1 MGLNLDFV
9 PDLVRSVAPAL
20 AGGAFPKADVD
31 RIMREADAL
40 DQIAVMIS
48 RIEAEDV
55 DRLLASLRGPGWK
68 GEAKNALQAVLAE
81 LSQEAPQGDV
91 SGKAL
96 LKRLE
101 DSIRAE
107 AANLREY
114 GVQMEHTQ
122 WMIYA
127 SLALLALAIARL
139 LVWIYVNGPGVLA
152 AIYERT
158 LLTKMS
164 IDELKR
170 QMLANMRRFA
180 AIMGGLDLAVQTAQ
194 KDWGHREHYDVGS
207 LLLSTGSGA
216 LTGAV
221 FTGMDFGLSRLL
233 AREVRYVASSA
244 ELALR
249 EKVAAFGQ
257 ALYGRALMGG
267 VAGTVGSAPGLAMS
281 GQLDSSHLFYSF
293 VSGVVGGLDVPA
305 GARVS
310 YHPMAAV
317 AELGGSPAGDRSGSY
332 GTPSPGSGGPSAFP
346 HTGEA
351 VRPADPAPSAH
362 QTSHTTPAGH
372 GAVIQPSHTTL
383 AGVTD
388 PSPVQMNHAGP
399 APDGG
404 RPESASTVTRHAPP
418 AESRPDPVRIDA
430 GTVVYPAGTPT
441 PAPRGDG
448 GPGRSGSG
456 EGEGSGGRPNGSG
469 DRPAGTGQTIV
480 GEVVRRQDSPPPAA
494 PGDTAHGTATSPRQ
508 PNEVDLPGDRTGEA
522 TAATPRQPN
531 EVDLPGDRT
540 GEATAATPRQPNEV
554 DLPGDRT
561 GEATAAPH
569 QAAAPVRP
577 APPLLHPSV
586 PPVPHDDQTQTDT
599 AAVADRSAPGS
610 GDGQRETPGAPQ
622 SPPHGPG
629 RTGISPAPRPS
640 IDELINQGQGNAVQ
654 LITPERPPV
663 RSVPTGDLPSARQE
677 RPSGD
682 PVPTT
687 GNSGR
692 PGVVATVPPAQPP
705 TINPPRYVE
714 IGAVGETALH
724 EVRIPADPADAAQ
737 KWVDGIPGDL
747 SPEIRTKIKTWLADQ
762 LSNAD
767 REKWTDL
774 LQRGAALSVGDDV
787 VYLKPAMR
795 DFSPAQTPDG
805 PRPYPV
811 SFGGDGVESRGSV
824 SRNSTRTTGVAK
836 MWDTTDEVEALAL
849 PGVGVRHSSR
859 ASDTRSVD
867 VMSGRKQVAYQHDFF
882 DAGLSFGIYRNGSEI
897 PYGAGVP
904 DLSVVVPFPS
914 DFRRTGQLTGNDG
927 PPALPR
933 HEVPPA
939 AARRIPDHGVL
950 VTAVDTRPLAL
961 EVQRR
966 LVEAGVPS
974 HQVVKIVDHLMSTAH
989 SEQAMKNRSQW
1000 LLTSGFTSEAV
1011 RYKTSRLHSTEDA
1024 FHVTSTVL
1032 RMEPV
1037 TGNRPGSREM
1047 PIETRLRDD
1056 LGRRTATGST
1066 AQEGDTVN
1074 GLVGLKI
1081 DVGHSDKIV
1090 VRAGANARIGKNHS
1104 IGASDTDVTKVNFLE
1119 KADIVLYDAV
1129 VRLHVTSENLNS
1141 FDVDVRMEMAL
1152 PVREADR
1159 FERDIFGEEL
1169 TPVREEF
1176 ANVRDQL
1183 DGLRN
1188 ELAEVREEF
1197 AIPHTGSVQPHGEG
1211 PRAAYEPH
1219 PQEPLMLAAGR
1230 GPGLGTPAR
1239 VTGSEHLVTGIRA
1252 ALPEAAPDLP
1262 PAALRQVL
1270 RDLDAHFG
1278 RPALESD
1285 LTHLLTGIDYRT
1297 TVSGHH
1303 IEVSAR
1309 GTLDALHGA
1318 EEYPLTVNDRRTV
1331 GAALNTGW
1339 TTVKAAGFELS
1350 GNLRLKVDVKEIF
1363 GIKLPKLGI
1372 DFPKMLVRAMTG
1384 STDRTAFASGHS
1396 VYRRTETEGTV
1407 TVFKRAVPIEV
1418 ELRVT
1423 KKGEEAVDV
1432 SWRVDGGT
1440 AEIVVP
1446 HQHVPEQP
1454 VSAQDVAGVGRI
1466 EPLDRRPGDM
1476 LDLTGHP
1483 AGIIRFGAMPD
1494 LALEVARAHAEWTG
1508 LPSPEGRRDVPAE
1521 ILELTRSSYLEA
1533 NIGLLTSPDGMTIEL
1548 PEHGGW
1554 NQALRV
1560 KVGIAGLEHTRSG
1573 SEVEYEHYTNASS
1586 RVITGKG
1593 DTRGL
1598 EAQAMIGTRSTLGD
1612 SGEGGTEH
1620 KLVAMAAAT
1629 FSAGR
1634 ASNESAYAGGADVAR
1649 ATYGADSHWYRGDL
1663 VVEVTPIRWKGS
1675 SVEQGQTTGL
1685 RVNKI
1690 MDFMTPDRMARHLGL
1705 EGPAPA
1711 EAVVPAPRA
1720 YVSPELAMSSAHV
1733 EHLAAGKVLPELV
1746 KIFHKQRILFEGEEL
1761 TTGPVMEALRS
1772 QYNEQALSANL
1783 LSLRTGVT
1791 TWIPV
1796 ERGRGLT
1803 DYVGVRVKAVVLDGA
1818 HTAERPDVKLMLR
1831 SENLSG
1837 AGTMHEAGSSHG
1849 ARALARYGRYA
1860 ESTIGGAEMSAR
1872 SISDSGTSHVRND
1885 NVKEINRVQTYDLSH
1900 EFTHPVRYEIEVVRS
1915 QEPPPGLEHLARGV
1929 RGALHKWAE
1938 LTGNDAAERFWD
1950 RRHPASTSTGV
1961 ADGEL
1966 RLIVPEHVTVPVA
1979 EGTPVT
1985 AQTVVTGEAP
1995 RWSRP
2000 VTPLA
2005 VNATL
2010 GEVANQV
2017 TVPAALL
2024 IEQWAPVAALPP
2036 KLQGPVPRLSDRPL
2050 GYELSRPLGMLL
2062 DEAGSPRA
2070 TRANL
2075 KALLAHEYV
2084 IPGLGKVGLQV
2095 LRAEPV
2101 AEASIKQRVY
2111 SQTMTSTGHGH
2122 SDSREREGH
2131 VGLSAGPTSESTVGI
2146 LGTGGGRGSGEET
2159 GSRNSNIRERNLE
2172 ASTET
2177 TYYRCATSL
2186 VFHGEG
2192 RDLMIDV
2199 PDGLYIRL
2207 SAADV
2212 ERLNREHPG
2221 FIFSPQDG
2229 NRTTAP

>member
-1 MGLNLDFV
+1 MESAHDDGARAAARTLMGLNLDFV

-20 AGGAFPKADVD
+20 AGGAFPEADVD

-40 DQIAVMIS
+40 DQIAAMIS
-48 RIEAEDV
+48 QIEAEDV

-68 GEAKNALQAVLAE
+68 GEAKNALQAVLAQLAE
-81 LSQEAPQGDV
+81 EAPQGDV
-91 SGKAL
+91 SGGAL

-107 AANLREY
+107 AANLRAY

-139 LVWIYVNGPGVLA
+139 LVWIYVNGPAVTA
-152 AIYERT
+152 AIYERI
-158 LLTKMS
+158 LLTRMS

-170 QMLANMRRFA
+170 QVLANMKRFA
-180 AIMGGLDLAVQTAQ
+180 TIMGGLDYGVQSMQKAV
-194 KDWGHREHYDVGS
+194 GNREHYDVGS
-207 LLLSTGSGA
+207 LLLSAGSGA

-221 FTGMDFGLSRLL
+221 FTGLDFGLGRLL
-233 AREVRYVASSA
+233 AGEVRYVASVA
-244 ELALR
+244 ELTLR
-249 EKVAAFGQ
+249 EKVAVVGQ
-257 ALYGRALMGG
+257 GLYGRALMGG
-267 VAGTVGSAPGLAMS
+267 VAGTAGSVPGLAMS

-305 GARVS
+305 SARFS

-317 AELGGSPAGDRSGSY
+317 AELGGTPAGDRSGSS
-332 GTPSPGSGGPSAFP
+332 GTPPPGSGGPSTFP

-351 VRPADPAPSAH
+351 GRHADPASSASPP
-362 QTSHTTPAGH
+362 SHTTPAGH
-372 GAVIQPSHTTL
+372 GSLIQPSHTTPAGPGTVIQPSHTTL
-383 AGVTD
+383 AGAAD
-388 PSPVQMNHAGP
+388 QSPVHTNQAGQ

-404 RPESASTVTRHAPP
+404 RPESASAATRHAPP
-418 AESRPDPVRIDA
+418 AEPRPDPVRVDA
-430 GTVVYPAGTPT
+430 GTVVHPAGTHA

-456 EGEGSGGRPNGSG
+456 EGEGSGGRPTGSG
-469 DRPAGTGQTIV
+469 D
-480 GEVVRRQDSPPPAA
+480 
-494 PGDTAHGTATSPRQ
+494 
-508 PNEVDLPGDRTGEA
+508 
-522 TAATPRQPN
+522 
-531 EVDLPGDRT
+531 
-540 GEATAATPRQPNEV
+540 
-554 DLPGDRT
+554 
-561 GEATAAPH
+561 
-569 QAAAPVRP
+569 RP

-586 PPVPHDDQTQTDT
+586 PPVPHDDQAQTDTPAPHRAEAPARPVPPLTHPSVPPAPHDGQVQTDT
-599 AAVADRSAPGS
+599 AALADRSAPRS
-610 GDGQRETPGAPQ
+610 GDGRGETPGAPQ

-629 RTGISPAPRPS
+629 RTGIVPAPRPN

-663 RSVPTGDLPSARQE
+663 RSAPTGDLPSAQQE

-682 PVPTT
+682 PVSTT
-687 GNSGR
+687 GNSGK

-724 EVRIPADPADAAQ
+724 EVRIPADPAGAAR

-747 SPEIRTKIKTWLADQ
+747 SPEIRTRITTWLADQ

-774 LQRGAALSVGDDV
+774 LQKGAALNVGDDV

-795 DFSPAQTPDG
+795 DFSSTQAPDG

-859 ASDTRSVD
+859 AGDAKSVD
-867 VMSGRKQVAYQHDFF
+867 VMSGRKQVAFQHDFF
-882 DAGLSFGIYRNGSEI
+882 DAGLSFGVYRNGSEI

-914 DFRRTGQLTGNDG
+914 DFRRTGQLTGDDG

-933 HEVPPA
+933 HEVPSD

-966 LVEAGVPS
+966 LLEAGVPS
-974 HQVVKIVDHLMSTAH
+974 HQIVMIVDHLMSTAH

-1011 RYKTSRLHSTEDA
+1011 RYKTSLLHSTEDA

-1047 PIETRLRDD
+1047 PIETRVRDD
-1056 LGRRTATGST
+1056 LGRRTAVGST

-1090 VRAGANARIGKNHS
+1090 VRAGANARIGKNHT
-1104 IGASDTDVTKVNFLE
+1104 IGTSDTDVTKVNFLE

-1129 VRLHVTSENLNS
+1129 VRLHVTSENMNS

-1169 TPVREEF
+1169 TPVQEEF

-1197 AIPHTGSVQPHGEG
+1197 AIPHTGPVQPHGEG

-1219 PQEPLMLAAGR
+1219 PQEPLALAAGR

-1239 VTGSEHLVTGIRA
+1239 LTGSEHLVTGIRS
-1252 ALPEAAPDLP
+1252 ALPEAAPGLP
-1262 PAALRQVL
+1262 PDALRQVL

-1285 LTHLLTGIDYRT
+1285 LTHLLNGIDYRT

-1407 TVFKRAVPIEV
+1407 TVFNRAVPIEV

-1423 KKGEEAVDV
+1423 RKGEEVVDV
-1432 SWRVDGGT
+1432 SWRVDGST

-1454 VSAQDVAGVGRI
+1454 VSARDVAGVGRI
-1466 EPLDRRPGDM
+1466 EPLDRRPGDV
-1476 LDLTGHP
+1476 LDLSGHP
-1483 AGIIRFGAMPD
+1483 AGVIRIGAMPD
-1494 LALEVARAHAEWTG
+1494 LALEVAKAHAGWTG

-1521 ILELTRSSYLEA
+1521 ILELTRPSYLEA
-1533 NIGLLTSPDGMTIEL
+1533 NIGLLTSPDGMTIDL

-1560 KVGIAGLEHTRSG
+1560 KVGMAGLEHIRAG

-1593 DTRGL
+1593 GTRGL
-1598 EAQAMIGTRSTLGD
+1598 EAQAMIGTRATLGG
-1612 SGEGGTEH
+1612 SGEAGAEH
-1620 KLVAMAAAT
+1620 KLVAMTAAT

-1634 ASNESAYAGGADVAR
+1634 VSNESAYAGGADVAR

-1685 RVNKI
+1685 RVNQI
-1690 MDFMTPDRMARHLGL
+1690 MDFMTPDRVARHLGL

-1711 EAVVPAPRA
+1711 AAVVPEPRA
-1720 YVSPELAMSSAHV
+1720 YVSPELAMSSAYV

-1746 KIFHKQRILFEGEEL
+1746 KIFHEQRILFEGEEL
-1761 TTGPVMEALRS
+1761 TTNPVMEALRS

-1803 DYVGVRVKAVVLDGA
+1803 DYVGVRVRAVVLDGA

-1831 SENLSG
+1831 SENVSG
-1837 AGTMHEAGSSHG
+1837 AGTMHEAGSGHG

-1860 ESTIGGAEMSAR
+1860 ESTITGAEVSAR
-1872 SISDSGTSHVRND
+1872 STSDSGTSHVHNT
-1885 NVKEINRVQTYDLSH
+1885 NVKEIDRVQTSDPSH

-1915 QEPPPGLEHLARGV
+1915 QEPPPGLEHLARGA

-1950 RRHPASTSTGV
+1950 RRRPASTSTGV
-1961 ADGEL
+1961 TDGEL

-1985 AQTVVTGEAP
+1985 AQTVVAGEAP

-2010 GEVANQV
+2010 GEVAHQV
-2017 TVPAALL
+2017 AVPAALL

-2050 GYELSRPLGMLL
+2050 GYELSRPRGMLL
-2062 DEAGSPRA
+2062 DEAGSPRTA
-2070 TRANL
+2070 RANL

-2084 IPGLGKVGLQV
+2084 IPGLGKVGIQV
-2095 LRAEPV
+2095 LRAEPI
-2101 AEASIKQRVY
+2101 AEASVKQRVY

-2131 VGLSAGPTSESTVGI
+2131 AGGSAGPTSESTVGL
-2146 LGTGGGRGSGEET
+2146 LGAGGGRGAGAET

-2172 ASTET
+2172 TNTET
-2177 TYYRCATSL
+2177 TYYRCAISL
-2186 VFHGEG
+2186 VFRGEG
-2192 RDLMIDV
+2192 RDLMVDV

-2212 ERLNREHPG
+2212 ERINREHPG
-2221 FIFSPQDG
+2221 FIFSP
-2229 NRTTAP
+2229 

>member
-31 RIMREADAL
+31 RIMGEADAL

-48 RIEAEDV
+48 QIEAEDV

-81 LSQEAPQGDV
+81 LAEEAPQGDI
-91 SGKAL
+91 SGGAL

-139 LVWIYVNGPGVLA
+139 LVWIYVNGPAVTA

-158 LLTKMS
+158 LLTRMS

-170 QMLANMRRFA
+170 QVLANMKRFA
-180 AIMGGLDLAVQTAQ
+180 TIMGGLDYGVQSMQKAV
-194 KDWGHREHYDVGS
+194 GNREHYDVGS

-216 LTGAV
+216 LAGAV

-267 VAGTVGSAPGLAMS
+267 VAGTAGSVPGLAMS

-305 GARVS
+305 GARS
-310 YHPMAAV
+310 AYHPMAAV
-317 AELGGSPAGDRSGSY
+317 ADLGGPPAGDRSGSS
-332 GTPSPGSGGPSAFP
+332 GTPPPGSGGPSAAP

-351 VRPADPAPSAH
+351 GRHADPAPSAH

-372 GAVIQPSHTTL
+372 GTVVQPSHTTL
-383 AGVTD
+383 AGVAD
-388 PSPVQMNHAGP
+388 PSPVQMNHAGH

-404 RPESASTVTRHAPP
+404 RPESASTATRHAPP
-418 AESRPDPVRIDA
+418 AEPRPDPVRVDA
-430 GTVVYPAGTPT
+430 RTVVYPAGTHA

-456 EGEGSGGRPNGSG
+456 EGEGSGGRPAGSG

-494 PGDTAHGTATSPRQ
+494 PGDTAHGAPAAPRQ
-508 PNEVDLPGDRTGEA
+508 PNEVDLIGDRTGEA
-522 TAATPRQPN
+522 TT
-531 EVDLPGDRT
+531 
-540 GEATAATPRQPNEV
+540 
-554 DLPGDRT
+554 
-561 GEATAAPH
+561 APH
-569 QAAAPVRP
+569 QTGVPVRP
-577 APPLLHPSV
+577 APPLLHPPV
-586 PPVPHDDQTQTDT
+586 PPVPHDDQNQTDT
-599 AAVADRSAPGS
+599 AAVAGRSAPRS
-610 GDGQRETPGAPQ
+610 GDGQGETPGAPQ

-629 RTGISPAPRPS
+629 RTGIAPAPRPS

-663 RSVPTGDLPSARQE
+663 RSAPTGELPSAQQG

-682 PVPTT
+682 PVSTT
-687 GNSGR
+687 GNSGK

-705 TINPPRYVE
+705 TIHPPRYVE

-747 SPEIRTKIKTWLADQ
+747 SPEIRTRIKTWLADQ

-774 LQRGAALSVGDDV
+774 LQKGAALSVGDDV

-795 DFSPAQTPDG
+795 DFSATQPPDG

-811 SFGGDGVESRGSV
+811 SFGGDGVESRGST

-859 ASDTRSVD
+859 ASDAKGVD
-867 VMSGRKQVAYQHDFF
+867 VMSGRKQVAFQHDFF

-914 DFRRTGQLTGNDG
+914 DFRRTGQLTGDDR

-933 HEVPPA
+933 HEVPSD

-966 LVEAGVPS
+966 LLEAGVPS
-974 HQVVKIVDHLMSTAH
+974 RQIVKIVDHLMSTAH

-1011 RYKTSRLHSTEDA
+1011 RYKTSLLHSTEDA

-1037 TGNRPGSREM
+1037 TGNRPGSREV
-1047 PIETRLRDD
+1047 PIETRVRDD
-1056 LGRRTATGST
+1056 LGRRTAVGST

-1074 GLVGLKI
+1074 GVVGLKI

-1090 VRAGANARIGKNHS
+1090 VRAGANARIGKNHT
-1104 IGASDTDVTKVNFLE
+1104 IGTSDTDVTKVNFLE

-1129 VRLHVTSENLNS
+1129 VRLHVTSENMNS

-1197 AIPHTGSVQPHGEG
+1197 AIPHTGPVQPHGAG

-1219 PQEPLMLAAGR
+1219 PQEPLMLATGR

-1252 ALPEAAPDLP
+1252 ALTEAAPGLP

-1278 RPALESD
+1278 RPALEAD
-1285 LTHLLTGIDYRT
+1285 LTHLLTGIDYRN

-1372 DFPKMLVRAMTG
+1372 DFPKMLVKAMAG

-1423 KKGEEAVDV
+1423 RKGEEAVDV

-1454 VSAQDVAGVGRI
+1454 VSAQEVAGVGRI
-1466 EPLDRRPGDM
+1466 ELLDRRPGDV
-1476 LDLTGHP
+1476 LDLSGHP

-1508 LPSPEGRRDVPAE
+1508 LPSPQGRRDVPAE

-1533 NIGLLTSPDGMTIEL
+1533 NIGLLTSPDGMPIEL

-1560 KVGIAGLEHTRSG
+1560 KVGLAGLEHTRSG

-1593 DTRGL
+1593 GTRGL
-1598 EAQAMIGTRSTLGD
+1598 EAQAMIGTRATLGD
-1612 SGEGGTEH
+1612 SGEAGTEH
-1620 KLVAMAAAT
+1620 KLVAMTAAT
-1629 FSAGR
+1629 FSTGR
-1634 ASNESAYAGGADVAR
+1634 VSNESAYAGGADVAR

-1675 SVEQGQTTGL
+1675 SVEQGPTTGL
-1685 RVNKI
+1685 RVNQI
-1690 MDFMTPDRMARHLGL
+1690 MDFMTPDRVARHLGL

-1711 EAVVPAPRA
+1711 AAVVPEPRA
-1720 YVSPELAMSSAHV
+1720 YVSPELAMSSAYV

-1746 KIFHKQRILFEGEEL
+1746 KIFHEQRILFEGEEL
-1761 TTGPVMEALRS
+1761 TTSPVMEALRS

-1872 SISDSGTSHVRND
+1872 IISDSGTSHVRND
-1885 NVKEINRVQTYDLSH
+1885 NVKEIDRVQTYDPSR

-1915 QEPPPGLEHLARGV
+1915 QEPPPGLEHLARGA

-1950 RRHPASTSTGV
+1950 RRHAASTSTAV
-1961 ADGEL
+1961 TDGEL

-1985 AQTVVTGEAP
+1985 AQTVVAGEAP

-2010 GEVANQV
+2010 GEVAHQV
-2017 TVPAALL
+2017 AVPAALL

-2062 DEAGSPRA
+2062 DEAGSPRTA
-2070 TRANL
+2070 RANL

-2084 IPGLGKVGLQV
+2084 IPGLGKVGIQV

-2101 AEASIKQRVY
+2101 TEASVKQRVY

-2146 LGTGGGRGSGEET
+2146 LGAGGGRGSGAET

-2172 ASTET
+2172 TSTET

-2186 VFHGEG
+2186 VFRGEG
-2192 RDLMIDV
+2192 RDLMVDV

-2212 ERLNREHPG
+2212 ERVNREHPG
-2221 FIFSPQDG
+2221 FIFSP
-2229 NRTTAP
+2229 

>member
-9 PDLVRSVAPAL
+9 PDLVKSVAPAL
-20 AGGAFPKADVD
+20 AGGAFPEADVD

-40 DQIAVMIS
+40 DQIAAMIS
-48 RIEAEDV
+48 QIEAEDV

-68 GEAKNALQAVLAE
+68 GEAKNALQTVLAQLTE
-81 LSQEAPQGDV
+81 EAPRGDV
-91 SGKAL
+91 SGGAL

-114 GVQMEHTQ
+114 GVQMQHTQ

-127 SLALLALAIARL
+127 SLALLALAIVRL

-170 QMLANMRRFA
+170 QVLANMARFA
-180 AIMGGLDLAVQTAQ
+180 GIMGGLDLGVQTAQ
-194 KDWGHREHYDVGS
+194 KEWGHREHYDVGS

-216 LTGAV
+216 LAGAV

-249 EKVAAFGQ
+249 EKMAAFGQ

-267 VAGTVGSAPGLAMS
+267 VAGTAGSVPGLAMS

-305 GARVS
+305 GARS
-310 YHPMAAV
+310 AYHPMTAV
-317 AELGGSPAGDRSGSY
+317 AELGGPPAGNRSGSY
-332 GTPSPGSGGPSAFP
+332 GTPPPGGGAPSAFP
-346 HTGEA
+346 HTVEA
-351 VRPADPAPSAH
+351 GRHSDPASSAS
-362 QTSHTTPAGH
+362 QPSHTTPAGH
-372 GAVIQPSHTTL
+372 GSLIQPSHTTPAGHGTVVQPSHTTL
-383 AGVTD
+383 AGAAD
-388 PSPVQMNHAGP
+388 QSPVHLNHAGQ

-404 RPESASTVTRHAPP
+404 RPESASAATRYAPP
-418 AESRPDPVRIDA
+418 AESRPQADPVRVDA
-430 GTVVYPAGTPT
+430 GTVVYPAGTHT
-441 PAPRGDG
+441 PVPRGDG
-448 GPGRSGSG
+448 GPGRSGFG
-456 EGEGSGGRPNGSG
+456 EGEGSGGRPTGSG
-469 DRPAGTGQTIV
+469 DRPAGTGQAIA
-480 GEVVRRQDSPPPAA
+480 GEVVRRQDSPLPAA
-494 PGDTAHGTATSPRQ
+494 PGDTAHGTAVVPRQ
-508 PNEVDLPGDRTGEA
+508 SNEVGLAGDRTAEA
-522 TAATPRQPN
+522 TI
-531 EVDLPGDRT
+531 
-540 GEATAATPRQPNEV
+540 
-554 DLPGDRT
+554 
-561 GEATAAPH
+561 APH
-569 QAAAPVRP
+569 RADAPARP

-586 PPVPHDDQTQTDT
+586 PPAPHDDQAQTDT
-599 AAVADRSAPGS
+599 AAPHRAEAPARPAPPLTHPSVPSAPHDGQVQTDTAALADRSAPRS
-610 GDGQRETPGAPQ
+610 GDGQGETPGAPQ

-629 RTGISPAPRPS
+629 RTGIAPAPRPN
-640 IDELINQGQGNAVQ
+640 IDELINQGGAVRPV
-654 LITPERPPV
+654 TPERPPV
-663 RSVPTGDLPSARQE
+663 RSAPTGELPSIQQG

-682 PVPTT
+682 SMSTT

-692 PGVVATVPPAQPP
+692 PGEVATVPPAQPP

-724 EVRIPADPADAAQ
+724 EVRIPADPGGAAR

-747 SPEIRTKIKTWLADQ
+747 SPGTRAKIKTWLADQ
-762 LSNAD
+762 LSTAD

-774 LQRGAALSVGDDV
+774 LQKGAALSIGNDV
-787 VYLKPAMR
+787 VYLKPEMR
-795 DFSPAQTPDG
+795 DFSARQTPDG

-811 SFGGDGVESRGSV
+811 SFGGDGVEGRGSA
-824 SRNSTRTTGVAK
+824 SRHSARTSGVAK

-849 PGVGVRHSSR
+849 PGVGIRHSSR
-859 ASDTRSVD
+859 ASDVKGVD
-867 VMSGRKQVAYQHDFF
+867 VMSGRKQVAFQHDFF

-914 DFRRTGQLTGNDG
+914 DFRRTGQLTGDDG

-933 HEVPPA
+933 HELSPDA
-939 AARRIPDHGVL
+939 AQRIPDHGVL
-950 VTAVDTRPLAL
+950 ITAVDTRPLAL

-974 HQVVKIVDHLMSTAH
+974 RQIVKIVDHLMSTVH

-1000 LLTSGFTSEAV
+1000 LLTSGLTSEAV
-1011 RYKTSRLHSTEDA
+1011 RYKTSRSRSTEDSL
-1024 FHVTSTVL
+1024 HVTSTVL

-1037 TGNRPGSREM
+1037 TGGRPGSREM
-1047 PIETRLRDD
+1047 PIETRIRDD
-1056 LGRRTATGST
+1056 LGRRTAMSST
-1066 AQEGDTVN
+1066 AQEGDTLN

-1081 DVGHSDKIV
+1081 DVGHTDKIV
-1090 VRAGANARIGKNHS
+1090 VRAGANARIGKHHS
-1104 IGASDTDVTKVNFLE
+1104 IGTSDTDVTKVNFLE

-1129 VRLHVTSENLNS
+1129 VRLHVTSENMNT

-1159 FERDIFGEEL
+1159 FERDIFGEEP
-1169 TPVREEF
+1169 TPVRGEF
-1176 ANVRDQL
+1176 ANVRDQAAES
-1183 DGLRN
+1183 RN
-1188 ELAEVREEF
+1188 ELAHVREES
-1197 AIPHTGSVQPHGEG
+1197 AIPHTGPVQPYGEG

-1219 PQEPLMLAAGR
+1219 PREPLTLAAGR

-1239 VTGSEHLVTGIRA
+1239 LTGSEHLVKGIRA
-1252 ALPEAAPDLP
+1252 ALTEAAPGLP
-1262 PAALRQVL
+1262 PDALRQVL

-1285 LTHLLTGIDYRT
+1285 LTHLLNGIDYRT
-1297 TVSGHH
+1297 TVSGHR

-1350 GNLRLKVDVKEIF
+1350 GNVRLKVDVKEVF
-1363 GIKLPKLGI
+1363 GIKLPKLGV

-1384 STDRTAFASGHS
+1384 STDKTAFASGHS

-1407 TVFKRAVPIEV
+1407 TVFKRAVPIEA

-1423 KKGEEAVDV
+1423 RKGEEVVDI
-1432 SWRVDGGT
+1432 SWRVDGST

-1446 HQHVPEQP
+1446 HQHVPQQP

-1466 EPLDRRPGDM
+1466 EPLDRRPGDV
-1476 LDLTGHP
+1476 LDLSGHP
-1483 AGIIRFGAMPD
+1483 AGVIRIGAMPD
-1494 LALEVARAHAEWTG
+1494 LALEVAKAHAGWTG

-1521 ILELTRSSYLEA
+1521 ILELTRPSYLEA
-1533 NIGLLTSPDGMTIEL
+1533 NIGLLTSPDGMTIDL

-1554 NQALRV
+1554 SQALRV
-1560 KVGIAGLEHTRSG
+1560 KVGMAGLEHTRAG
-1573 SEVEYEHYTNASS
+1573 SEVEYEHYTNANS

-1593 DTRGL
+1593 RTRGL
-1598 EAQAMIGTRSTLGD
+1598 EAQAMIGTRATLGG
-1612 SGEGGTEH
+1612 SGEAGAEH
-1620 KLVAMAAAT
+1620 KLVAMTAAT

-1634 ASNESAYAGGADVAR
+1634 VSNESAYAGGADVAR

-1685 RVNKI
+1685 RVHQI
-1690 MDFMTPDRMARHLGL
+1690 MDFMTPDRVARHLGL

-1711 EAVVPAPRA
+1711 AAVVPEPRA
-1720 YVSPELAMSSAHV
+1720 YISPELAMSSAYV

-1746 KIFHKQRILFEGEEL
+1746 KIFHEQRILFEGEEL
-1761 TTGPVMEALRS
+1761 TTSPVMEALRS

-1803 DYVGVRVKAVVLDGA
+1803 DYIGVRVRAVVLDGA

-1831 SENLSG
+1831 SENVSG
-1837 AGTMHEAGSSHG
+1837 AGTMHEAGSGHG

-1860 ESTIGGAEMSAR
+1860 ESTITGAEASAR
-1872 SISDSGTSHVRND
+1872 STSDSGTSHVHTT
-1885 NVKEINRVQTYDLSH
+1885 NVKEIDRVQTSDPSH

-1915 QEPPPGLEHLARGV
+1915 QEPPPGLDHLARGA

-1950 RRHPASTSTGV
+1950 RRRPASTSTGV
-1961 ADGEL
+1961 TDGEL

-1985 AQTVVTGEAP
+1985 AQTVVAGEAP

-2010 GEVANQV
+2010 GEVAHQV
-2017 TVPAALL
+2017 AVPAALL

-2050 GYELSRPLGMLL
+2050 GYELSRPRGMLL
-2062 DEAGSPRA
+2062 DEAGSPRTA
-2070 TRANL
+2070 RANL

-2084 IPGLGKVGLQV
+2084 IPGLGKVGIQV

-2101 AEASIKQRVY
+2101 AEASVKQRVY
-2111 SQTMTSTGHGH
+2111 RQTMTSTGHGH

-2131 VGLSAGPTSESTVGI
+2131 AGGSAGPTSESTVGL
-2146 LGTGGGRGSGEET
+2146 LGAGGGRGSGEEA

-2172 ASTET
+2172 TSTET
-2177 TYYRCATSL
+2177 TYYRCAISL
-2186 VFHGEG
+2186 VFRGEG
-2192 RDLMIDV
+2192 RDLMVDV

-2212 ERLNREHPG
+2212 ERINREHPG
-2221 FIFSPQDG
+2221 FIFSP
-2229 NRTTAP
+2229 

>member
-1 MGLNLDFV
+1 MESAHDDGARAAARTLMGLNLDFV

-48 RIEAEDV
+48 QIEAEDV

-81 LSQEAPQGDV
+81 LAEEAPQGDI
-91 SGKAL
+91 SGGAL

-139 LVWIYVNGPGVLA
+139 LVWIYVNGPAVTA

-158 LLTKMS
+158 LLTRMS

-170 QMLANMRRFA
+170 QVLANMKRFA
-180 AIMGGLDLAVQTAQ
+180 TIMGGLDYGVQSMQKAV
-194 KDWGHREHYDVGS
+194 GNREHYDVGS

-216 LTGAV
+216 IAGAV

-267 VAGTVGSAPGLAMS
+267 VAGTAGSVPGLAMS

-305 GARVS
+305 GARS
-310 YHPMAAV
+310 AYHPMAAV
-317 AELGGSPAGDRSGSY
+317 ADLGGSPAGDRSGSS
-332 GTPSPGSGGPSAFP
+332 GTPPPGSGGPSAAP

-351 VRPADPAPSAH
+351 GRHADPAPSAH

-372 GAVIQPSHTTL
+372 GTVVQPSHTTL
-383 AGVTD
+383 AGVAD
-388 PSPVQMNHAGP
+388 PSPVQMNHAGH

-404 RPESASTVTRHAPP
+404 RPESASTATRHAPP
-418 AESRPDPVRIDA
+418 AEPRPDPVRVDA
-430 GTVVYPAGTPT
+430 RTVVYPAGTHA

-456 EGEGSGGRPNGSG
+456 EGEGSGGRPAGSG

-494 PGDTAHGTATSPRQ
+494 PGDTAHGAPAAPRQPNELDLTGNRTGEATTAVPRQ
-508 PNEVDLPGDRTGEA
+508 PNEVDLAGDRTGGA
-522 TAATPRQPN
+522 TT
-531 EVDLPGDRT
+531 
-540 GEATAATPRQPNEV
+540 
-554 DLPGDRT
+554 
-561 GEATAAPH
+561 APH
-569 QAAAPVRP
+569 QTDAPVRP
-577 APPLLHPSV
+577 APPLLHPPV
-586 PPVPHDDQTQTDT
+586 PPVPHDDQNQTDT
-599 AAVADRSAPGS
+599 AAVAGRSAPRS
-610 GDGQRETPGAPQ
+610 GDGQGETPGAPQ

-629 RTGISPAPRPS
+629 RTGVAPAPRPS

-663 RSVPTGDLPSARQE
+663 RSAPTGELPSAQQG

-682 PVPTT
+682 PVSTT
-687 GNSGR
+687 GNSGK

-705 TINPPRYVE
+705 TIHPPRYVE

-747 SPEIRTKIKTWLADQ
+747 SLEIRTRIKTWLADQ
-762 LSNAD
+762 LSNGD

-774 LQRGAALSVGDDV
+774 LQKGAALSVGDDV

-795 DFSPAQTPDG
+795 DFSPTQTPDG

-811 SFGGDGVESRGSV
+811 SFGGDGVESRGST

-859 ASDTRSVD
+859 ASDAKGVD
-867 VMSGRKQVAYQHDFF
+867 VMSGRKQVAFQHDFF

-914 DFRRTGQLTGNDG
+914 DFRRTGQLTGDDG

-933 HEVPPA
+933 HEVPSD

-966 LVEAGVPS
+966 LLEAGVPS
-974 HQVVKIVDHLMSTAH
+974 RQIVKIVDHLMSTAH
-989 SEQAMKNRSQW
+989 SEQTMKNRSQW

-1011 RYKTSRLHSTEDA
+1011 RYKTSLLHSTEDA

-1037 TGNRPGSREM
+1037 TGNRPGSREV
-1047 PIETRLRDD
+1047 PIETRVRDD
-1056 LGRRTATGST
+1056 LGRRTAVGST

-1074 GLVGLKI
+1074 GVVGLKI

-1090 VRAGANARIGKNHS
+1090 VRAGANARIGKNHT
-1104 IGASDTDVTKVNFLE
+1104 IGTSDTDVTKVNFLE

-1129 VRLHVTSENLNS
+1129 VRLHVTSENMNS

-1176 ANVRDQL
+1176 ANIRDQL

-1197 AIPHTGSVQPHGEG
+1197 AIPHTGSVQPHGAG

-1252 ALPEAAPDLP
+1252 ALTEAAPGLP

-1285 LTHLLTGIDYRT
+1285 LTHLLTGIDYRN

-1372 DFPKMLVRAMTG
+1372 DFPKMLVKAMAG

-1423 KKGEEAVDV
+1423 RKGEEAVDV

-1454 VSAQDVAGVGRI
+1454 VSAQEVAGVGRI
-1466 EPLDRRPGDM
+1466 ELLDRRPGDV
-1476 LDLTGHP
+1476 LDLSGHP

-1508 LPSPEGRRDVPAE
+1508 LPSPQGRRDVPAE

-1533 NIGLLTSPDGMTIEL
+1533 NIGLLTSPDGMPIEL

-1560 KVGIAGLEHTRSG
+1560 KVGLAGLEHTRSG

-1593 DTRGL
+1593 GTRGL
-1598 EAQAMIGTRSTLGD
+1598 EAQAMIGTRATLGD
-1612 SGEGGTEH
+1612 SGEAGTEH
-1620 KLVAMAAAT
+1620 KLVAMTAAT
-1629 FSAGR
+1629 FSTGR
-1634 ASNESAYAGGADVAR
+1634 VSNESAYAGGADVAR

-1675 SVEQGQTTGL
+1675 SVEQGPTTGL
-1685 RVNKI
+1685 RVNQI
-1690 MDFMTPDRMARHLGL
+1690 MDFMTPDRVARHLGL

-1711 EAVVPAPRA
+1711 AAVVPEPRA
-1720 YVSPELAMSSAHV
+1720 YVSPELAMSSAYV

-1746 KIFHKQRILFEGEEL
+1746 KIFHEQRILFEGEEL
-1761 TTGPVMEALRS
+1761 TTSPVMEALRS

-1872 SISDSGTSHVRND
+1872 IISDSGTSHVRND
-1885 NVKEINRVQTYDLSH
+1885 NVKEIDRVQTSDPSR

-1915 QEPPPGLEHLARGV
+1915 QEPPPGLEHLARGA

-1950 RRHPASTSTGV
+1950 RRHAASTSTAV
-1961 ADGEL
+1961 TDGEL

-1985 AQTVVTGEAP
+1985 AQTVVAGEAP

-2010 GEVANQV
+2010 GEVAHQV
-2017 TVPAALL
+2017 AVPAALL

-2062 DEAGSPRA
+2062 DEAGSPRTA
-2070 TRANL
+2070 RANL

-2084 IPGLGKVGLQV
+2084 IPGLGKVGIQV

-2101 AEASIKQRVY
+2101 TEASVKQRVY

-2146 LGTGGGRGSGEET
+2146 LGAGGGRGSGAET

-2172 ASTET
+2172 TSTET

-2186 VFHGEG
+2186 VFRGEG
-2192 RDLMIDV
+2192 RDLMVDV

-2212 ERLNREHPG
+2212 ERVNREHPG
-2221 FIFSPQDG
+2221 FIFSP
-2229 NRTTAP
+2229 